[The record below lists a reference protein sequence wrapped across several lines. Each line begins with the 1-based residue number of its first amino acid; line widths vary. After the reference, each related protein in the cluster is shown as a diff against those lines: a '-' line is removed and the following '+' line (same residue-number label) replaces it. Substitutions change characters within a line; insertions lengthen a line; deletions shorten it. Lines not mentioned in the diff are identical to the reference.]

1 MPSTRDELYAL
12 AKKKR
17 SAKNLE
23 AIQEML
29 TELREHADKADEALS
44 ALTRIREDA
53 ETFSEN
59 LDDENVFLPSG
70 SEISE
75 KITAFL
81 DMLPESDENVD
92 DLITEAEEYAGEYE
106 LCLDDKDYSADNR
119 EEVWGNLCDALEN
132 IAGVMT

>member
-17 SAKNLE
+17 NPANLE

-44 ALTRIREDA
+44 ALSRIREDA

-59 LDDENVFLPSG
+59 LDDGNVFLPEGSG
-70 SEISE
+70 ISE
-75 KITAFL
+75 KITEFL
-81 DMLPESDENVD
+81 DMLPEEDENIA
-92 DLITEAEEYAGEYE
+92 DLITEAESYAEEYE
-106 LCLDDKDYSADNR
+106 SCLEDKQYSADDR
-119 EEVWGNLCDALEN
+119 EEIWGNLCDALEE
-132 IAGVMT
+132 IAKVMT